1 MVWPILNLGE
11 VCGFQNGFAFKSKL
25 FTESGTPV
33 LRISNIQGGAIDL
46 SKIVYTD
53 PQSYKEELG
62 RYHVRDGDLLIAMS
76 GATTGK
82 IGVNSTGLSFLL
94 NQRVGKFLPS
104 NKLDKQYLY
113 YYLTTKVEKHLEISA
128 GAAQPNLSTEQ
139 IKAIK
144 IPLPSLSEQKGIV
157 AILDQVFAEI
167 EKARATA
174 ETNLK
179 NARELFDSYLQQVF
193 SQRGEG
199 WETHKL
205 KNITSKIGSGATPRG
220 GKEAYKDVGMS
231 LIRSMN
237 IHDRVFKEKNLALI
251 DDEQAAKLNNVELLE
266 NDILLNITGA
276 SVARCCV
283 IPKEVLPGR
292 VNQHVSIIRV
302 DKSVIEPSLLC
313 FILTSKFYKDKLLGI
328 GESGSTRQAITK
340 VQIENFEI
348 VFPQDL
354 DEQKKLLKDLEAL
367 ELKMLKLQD
376 IYIKKSQSLVELKS
390 SILQKAFTGEL
401 TKSKGIAA

>member
-1 MVWPILNLGE
+1 MAWHSKALVDLCESIFAGGDVPKGRLSKVKNEQYSVPIYANGE
-11 VCGFQNGFAFKSKL
+11 KDKGLYGFTDVPRVTAPSMTVSARGTIGYSEIRYEPFLPVVRLIVLTPKTDEISLEFLKYALKGMDFKN
-25 FTESGTPV
+25 SGTSIPQLTV
-33 LRISNIQGGAIDL
+33 PMIKNYKINLPDL
-46 SKIVYTD
+46 
-53 PQSYKEELG
+53 
-62 RYHVRDGDLLIAMS
+62 A
-76 GATTGK
+76 
-82 IGVNSTGLSFLL
+82 
-94 NQRVGKFLPS
+94 
-104 NKLDKQYLY
+104 
-113 YYLTTKVEKHLEISA
+113 
-128 GAAQPNLSTEQ
+128 
-139 IKAIK
+139 
-144 IPLPSLSEQKGIV
+144 EQKRIV
-157 AILDQVFAEI
+157 AILDQVFADI

-193 SQRGEG
+193 SQRGRG

-237 IHDRVFKEKNLALI
+237 VHDRVFKEKNLALI
-251 DDEQAAKLNNVELLE
+251 DDEQASKLNNVELLE

-313 FILTSKFYKDKLLGI
+313 FLLTSKFYKDKLLGI